1 MMAGWRIVALV
12 GVTVLATATGAR
24 PAAAT
29 DGDLYGPGTGYCAST
44 YAPGHD
50 TPPGFGPP
58 LDLNA
63 AGGDA
68 GRPVLA
74 PADGRVRLFSR
85 AGIYGVSVVWR
96 SIDGMELVHVAHLQR
111 IVATGQV
118 RAGQRIGL
126 AGSTGHAFGEGHLHI
141 ARRLGGRPVPM
152 ELSGGTVRAGLCYVS
167 RGPIRASCGGRTA
180 TVVGTGRGERLVGT
194 AGDDVIV
201 AAGGADAVTGRG
213 GDDVVCGGGGGDVLA
228 GGPGNDRLEGGTG
241 NDRARGDAGT
251 DTCLADR
258 PVSCEA

>member
-1 MMAGWRIVALV
+1 MTPGRLTLIVAV
-12 GVTVLATATGAR
+12 ATAIAGVA

-74 PADGRVRLFSR
+74 PADGSVRIFSR
-85 AGIYGVSVVWR
+85 AGIYGLSVVWR
-96 SIDGMELVHVAHLQR
+96 SIDGVELIHVAHLQR
-111 IVATGQV
+111 VTATGEV

-126 AGSTGHAFGEGHLHI
+126 AGTTGHAFGEGHLHI
-141 ARRLGGRPVPM
+141 ARRLGRRPVPM
-152 ELSGGTVRAGLCYVS
+152 ELSGSPVRAAACYVS
-167 RGPIRASCGGRTA
+167 RGPIRASCAGRTA
-180 TVVGTGRGERLVGT
+180 TVVGTRGGERLVGT

-201 AAGGADAVTGRG
+201 AAGGDDAVSARS
-213 GDDVVCGGGGGDVLA
+213 GDDVVCGGGGGDRLS
-228 GGPGNDRLEGGTG
+228 GGSGDDRLEGGTG
-241 NDRARGDAGT
+241 NDRARGDAGA

-258 PVSCEA
+258 QVSCET

>member
-1 MMAGWRIVALV
+1 VTDARR
-12 GVTVLATATGAR
+12 TVLLVVAAVVAGTV

-29 DGDLYGPGTGYCAST
+29 DGDLYGAGTGYCAST
-44 YAPGHD
+44 YSPGHD

-74 PADGRVRLFSR
+74 PADGRVRIFSR
-85 AGIYGVSVVWR
+85 SGIYGLSVVWR
-96 SIDGMELVHVAHLQR
+96 SIDGVELIHVAHLQR
-111 IVATGQV
+111 ITATGEV
-118 RAGQRIGL
+118 RAGQQIGL

-141 ARRLGGRPVPM
+141 ARRLGSRPAPM
-152 ELSGGTVRAGLCYVS
+152 ELSGAPLRAGGCYVS
-167 RGPIRASCGGRTA
+167 RGPIRASCAGATA
-180 TVVGTGRGERLVGT
+180 TLVGTGRGERLVGT
-194 AGDDVIV
+194 PGDDVIV
-201 AAGGADAVTGRG
+201 AAGGGDLVSGRG
-213 GDDVVCGGGGGDVLA
+213 GDDVVCGGGGGDRLA
-228 GGPGNDRLEGGTG
+228 GGSGDDHLEGGAG

-251 DTCLADR
+251 DACRVDR